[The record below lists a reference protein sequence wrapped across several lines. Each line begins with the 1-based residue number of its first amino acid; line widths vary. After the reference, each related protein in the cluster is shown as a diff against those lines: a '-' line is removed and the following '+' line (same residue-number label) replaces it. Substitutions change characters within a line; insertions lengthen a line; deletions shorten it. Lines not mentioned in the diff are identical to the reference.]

1 MRPVIWRG
9 RKRTP
14 GLDEESLRLVQQY
27 FQAAFEVW
35 RLNHVLPPTFEFPQK
50 IWNSARR
57 DDL

>member
-35 RLNHVLPPTFEFPQK
+35 RLNHVLSPTFEFPQK